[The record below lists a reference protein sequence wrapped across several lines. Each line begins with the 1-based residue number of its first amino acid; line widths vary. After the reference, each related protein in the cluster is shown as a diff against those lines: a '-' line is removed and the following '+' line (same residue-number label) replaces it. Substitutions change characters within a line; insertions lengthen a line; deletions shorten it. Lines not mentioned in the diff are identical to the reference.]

1 MGSFSWDGSCDTH
14 PRRRR
19 DSSAS
24 CARQCHSRSRNDM
37 NADDFADAPGSDG
50 TRFSRGF
57 HRPNI
62 ATHEDRDVAI
72 EEVFFANQ
80 NDVGRFNHRVGGF
93 DSPDKT
99 AGFYQSQRL
108 VHVSSLLVR
117 RVKYQKACTKA
128 IDRIKVC
135 FVVSAQAQT
144 PQTAKPGSK
153 KGDRHTQ
160 DPQLR
165 FPGNSTNSCNFLP
178 VKKFPPPSHL
188 PRGLRRRNF
197 FASCITSKAAMLT
210 IYVRS
215 YALHF
220 TGRQSNS
227 TTAW

>member
-1 MGSFSWDGSCDTH
+1 
-14 PRRRR
+14 
-19 DSSAS
+19 
-24 CARQCHSRSRNDM
+24 M

-57 HRPNI
+57 HGPHI
-62 ATHEDRDVAI
+62 AAHEDRDVAI

-117 RVKYQKACTKA
+117 RVKYQKACTN
-128 IDRIKVC
+128 
-135 FVVSAQAQT
+135 
-144 PQTAKPGSK
+144 
-153 KGDRHTQ
+153 GD
-160 DPQLR
+160 
-165 FPGNSTNSCNFLP
+165 
-178 VKKFPPPSHL
+178 
-188 PRGLRRRNF
+188 F

-220 TGRQSNS
+220 
-227 TTAW
+227 

>member
-1 MGSFSWDGSCDTH
+1 CSLVVRT
-14 PRRRR
+14 
-19 DSSAS
+19 
-24 CARQCHSRSRNDM
+24 RNDM

-57 HRPNI
+57 HRSNI

-128 IDRIKVC
+128 IDRRPQISTLRQEH
-135 FVVSAQAQT
+135 SA
-144 PQTAKPGSK
+144 
-153 KGDRHTQ
+153 
-160 DPQLR
+160 
-165 FPGNSTNSCNFLP
+165 
-178 VKKFPPPSHL
+178 
-188 PRGLRRRNF
+188 
-197 FASCITSKAAMLT
+197 
-210 IYVRS
+210 
-215 YALHF
+215 
-220 TGRQSNS
+220 
-227 TTAW
+227 